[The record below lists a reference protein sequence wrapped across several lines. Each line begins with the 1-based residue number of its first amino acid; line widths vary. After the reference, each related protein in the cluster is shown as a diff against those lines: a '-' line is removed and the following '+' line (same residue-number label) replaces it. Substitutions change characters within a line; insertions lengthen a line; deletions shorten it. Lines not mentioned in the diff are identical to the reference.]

1 MTEMI
6 AADAQEYIAIA
17 ARLAREALDPQRR
30 QARRAALRGAA
41 PLADEDR
48 TVVRAFEAV
57 VAGELARTPAIT

>member
-6 AADAQEYIAIA
+6 AANEREYVAIA
-17 ARLAREALDPQRR
+17 VRLAHEAQVPERR
-30 QARRAALRGAA
+30 QARRAGLRGAA